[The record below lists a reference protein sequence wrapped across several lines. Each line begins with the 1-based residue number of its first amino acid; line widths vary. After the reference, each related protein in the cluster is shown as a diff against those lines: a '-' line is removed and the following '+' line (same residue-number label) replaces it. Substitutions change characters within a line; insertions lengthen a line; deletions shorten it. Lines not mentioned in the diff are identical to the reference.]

1 MNEIVTTIAIG
12 VLGVSG
18 AALWKIVTVATAI
31 GRIVE
36 RVDSHEKRLDRLETS
51 DAE

>member
-1 MNEIVTTIAIG
+1 MPEVIATVAVG
-12 VLGVSG
+12 VLGMSG
-18 AALWKIVTVATAI
+18 AVLWKIMAVATQI

-36 RVDSHEKRLDRLETS
+36 RVDAHERRLDRLETS